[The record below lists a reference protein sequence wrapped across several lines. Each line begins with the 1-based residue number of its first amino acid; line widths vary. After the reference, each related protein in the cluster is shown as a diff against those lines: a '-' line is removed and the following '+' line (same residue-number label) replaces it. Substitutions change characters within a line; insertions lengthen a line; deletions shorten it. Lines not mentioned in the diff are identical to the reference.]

1 MNSMTGYGDSRINCP
16 FGSLR
21 VEISSVNHKYREV
34 SVKLPPECG
43 MLERQVRKLIEKHVI
58 RGKINVFVRWEE
70 KEQGTKVHVDSRLA
84 GDYLKALRKI
94 AGDLKLGSEIGI
106 GFLASLPGVLT
117 VEQVWD
123 GQERIRTFLE
133 KGCSNACRS
142 LMEMRKKEGSV
153 TRKAL
158 DKSLIIINKKL
169 KSICGRIDVVKKR
182 YKSLIRKRVREFD
195 VDINK
200 VQLTREAAAMAQRL
214 DIEEETARLS
224 GHLQQF
230 CAAIKK
236 NKDVGRKL
244 DFIIQEMNREV
255 NTIGAKSEDL
265 NISGKVIDIKAE
277 LQKMREQVQNVE

>member
-1 MNSMTGYGDSRINCP
+1 MNSMTGYGDSRISCP

-43 MLERQVRKLIEKHVI
+43 MLEWRVRKLIEKHVR

-70 KEQGTKVHVDSRLA
+70 KRPGGKVHVDSRIA
-84 GDYLKALRKI
+84 GDYLKALRKM
-94 AGDLKLGSEIGI
+94 AENLKLGSEVGI

-117 VEQVWD
+117 VWQVWD
-123 GQERIRTFLE
+123 GQERIWTFLE
-133 KGCSNACRS
+133 KGCANACRS
-142 LMEMRKKEGSV
+142 LVGMRKKEGMI
-153 TRKAL
+153 TCKAL
-158 DKSLIIINKKL
+158 DKSLVIINKKL
-169 KSICGRIDVVKKR
+169 KSICGRTDAVKRK
-182 YKSLIRKRVREFD
+182 YKSLIQRRVREFGVAID
-195 VDINK
+195 K
-200 VQLTREAAAMAQRL
+200 AQLTREAAAMAQRL

-230 CAAIKK
+230 CAAIRK
-236 NKDVGRKL
+236 NEDVGRKL

-265 NISGKVIDIKAE
+265 NISTKIIDIKAE